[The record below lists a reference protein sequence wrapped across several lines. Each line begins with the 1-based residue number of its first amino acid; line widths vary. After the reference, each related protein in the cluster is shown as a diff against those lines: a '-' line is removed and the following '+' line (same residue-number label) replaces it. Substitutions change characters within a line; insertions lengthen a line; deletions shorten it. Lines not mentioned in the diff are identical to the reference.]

1 MIYQTTTG
9 ERVREQFGLIDVGLS
24 DGAQAAL
31 GHLLH
36 VQLPQVGQ
44 SVDKGQHLF
53 VVEGSQTAAEFYSP
67 VDGYVDTVTDDPNI
81 SDWLVTLKPRKI

>member
-1 MIYQTTTG
+1 MHPVKNG
-9 ERVREQFGLIDVGLS
+9 EIT

-53 VVEGSQTAAEFYSP
+53 VVEGSLTAAEFYSP
-67 VDGYVDTVTDDPNI
+67 VAGYVNSVTDDPNI
-81 SDWLVTLKPRKI
+81 SDWLVTLKAREI